1 MAFTEDL
8 NAMFDAVYG
17 FAVTAEYDGTEIM
30 AIFEA
35 EYYAAPGQEVDIEST
50 KPAAFVRSVDVP
62 GVKIGDA
69 ITVDGTEYV
78 VINVKPDGTGVTTIA
93 LEEA

>member
-8 NAMFDAVYG
+8 NAIFDAVYG
-17 FAVTAEYDGTEIM
+17 FAVAAEYNGAEIM
-30 AIFEA
+30 VIFEA
-35 EYYAAPGQEVDIEST
+35 EYYAVPGQEVDIEST
-50 KPAAFVRSVDVP
+50 KPAAFVRSVEVS

-78 VINVKPDGTGVTTIA
+78 VINVKPDGTGITTLA
-93 LEEA
+93 LEEV